1 MGKFQTISSKGIKHY
16 TVFEKRSFRNIL
28 GLERELQTYN
38 FIGEG
43 GYVLSEIYL
52 DSPNNLLASA
62 GIILCKVIVG
72 NKAYFRVEREDFLF
86 GKKLMDEKK
95 VYVHPIKASD
105 TVEDHSFFIK
115 DGITSLFTTKFH
127 IDFDNILKTVV
138 PKIEVTTKVDVF
150 KILSGT
156 GFKGVMSFEEVKIRN
171 NFTKRRAEVYLMTV
185 EQASSMLTTEGFDN
199 FIQKLEKYCKEI
211 TPTTDSNYQIAER
224 LTK

>member
-105 TVEDHSFFIK
+105 TVEDHSFFIL
-115 DGITSLFTTKFH
+115 DGITSLFTTKFN

-138 PKIEVTTKVDVF
+138 PKIEVTTKVAVF

-199 FIQKLEKYCKEI
+199 FIQKLEKYCKEV
-211 TPTTDSNYQIAER
+211 TPTTDSSFQIAER

>member
-16 TVFEKRSFRNIL
+16 TVFEKKSFRNVL
-28 GLERELQTYN
+28 SLERELPMYN

-43 GYVLSEIYL
+43 RYVLSETYL

-62 GIILCKVIVG
+62 GIILCKVVVG
-72 NKAYFRVEREDFLF
+72 NKAYFRVEREDYLF
-86 GKKLMDEKK
+86 GKNLTDEKK

-127 IDFDNILKTVV
+127 IDFDNILKNVV

-156 GFKGVMSFEEVKIRN
+156 GFKGLMHFEEVKIKN
-171 NFTKRRAEVYLMTV
+171 NFTKRKAEIYMMTV
-185 EQASSMLTTEGFDN
+185 EQTSSMLSTDEFDN
-199 FIQKLEKYCKEI
+199 FIQKLEKYCKEV
-211 TPTTDSNYQIAER
+211 TPTTDSSFQIAER